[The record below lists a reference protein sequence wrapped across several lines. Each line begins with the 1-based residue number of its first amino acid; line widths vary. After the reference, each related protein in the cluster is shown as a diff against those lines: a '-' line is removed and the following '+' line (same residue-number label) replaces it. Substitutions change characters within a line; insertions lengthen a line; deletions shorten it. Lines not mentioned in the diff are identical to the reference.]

1 MKPSQEPVILA
12 RKPLDGTLAANAL
25 KHRTGG
31 LNVDG
36 CRVAVQGEE
45 DYNHTGNKEIK
56 DNGLI
61 YGEYAHKN
69 QSKPHLLGRWP
80 PNLLLCHAP
89 GCQRAGAEKIRGHKG
104 YPNGPGGK
112 STPMHG
118 WGQARSEQVR
128 PNAWVSPSTNEDG
141 TETVERWACVEGC
154 PVAAIEAQAGAGQA
168 RFFPQFE
175 ADADDGIGVAPYLCP
190 KASRSEREA
199 GCEALPGRTGA
210 EATHREEGTAGL
222 NNPRSGAGRT
232 AGEVKNWHPTV
243 KPVGVMRW
251 LCRLLVAPGG
261 RVLDPFMGSG
271 TTGIAAVL
279 EGFDFIGIEMDEGHM
294 RIAEARIAYHTG
306 KRAEEPPPP
315 PAVAPGGQMSLFTF
329 PR

>member
-1 MKPSQEPVILA
+1 MQSAE
-12 RKPLDGTLAANAL
+12 AA
-25 KHRTGG
+25 KS
-31 LNVDG
+31 
-36 CRVAVQGEE
+36 
-45 DYNHTGNKEIK
+45 
-56 DNGLI
+56 NGI
-61 YGEYAHKN
+61 YGDFRGGVPTHQTAG
-69 QSKPHLLGRWP
+69 QILGRWP

-89 GCQRAGAEKIRGHKG
+89 GCCKGEAEG
-104 YPNGPGGK
+104 
-112 STPMHG
+112 
-118 WGQARSEQVR
+118 E
-128 PNAWVSPSTNEDG
+128 
-141 TETVERWACVEGC
+141 WACVEGC
-154 PVAAIEAQAGAGQA
+154 PVAAMEAQAGAGQA

-190 KASRSEREA
+190 KASRAEREA

-210 EATHREEGTAGL
+210 EATHREEGTAAMDS
-222 NNPRSGAGRT
+222 PRTGAGRT

-279 EGFDFIGIEMDEGHM
+279 EGFDFTGIEMDEGHM
-294 RIAEARIAYHTG
+294 RIAEARIAHHTG

-315 PAVAPGGQMSLFTF
+315 PAGAPGEQMSLFGF